1 MKITAFLVL
10 LPTILAIAACDSV
23 TPNQGFVGTPP
34 LKIGGAWTYK
44 LDVIDESGLATCQ
57 NHDGTLNINPTGA
70 GDTFT
75 GNVRGV
81 FSCMYGGESTGDFA
95 IAAVTSGELTGES
108 VRFIAYGC
116 VHLGALS
123 GSPPDHASG
132 RVVNCSLGP
141 APDYPT
147 RPFGGTWEA
156 SR

>member
-1 MKITAFLVL
+1 MKISGFFILLV
-10 LPTILAIAACDSV
+10 TVLAIAACDRAS
-23 TPNQGFVGTPP
+23 PIEGRVGTPP

-44 LDVIDESGLATCQ
+44 FDVIDQSGLATCQ
-57 NHDGTLNINPTGA
+57 THDGTLNINPTGA
-70 GDTFT
+70 GDSFN

-81 FSCMYGGESTGDFA
+81 FACMLSGDSTGDFA

-132 RVVNCSLGP
+132 IVLDCSLGP

-147 RPFGGTWEA
+147 RPFTGTWEA